1 MEKEIIVI
9 GHPEDDY
16 AERLADYINDN
27 GLLNIQLVAFT
38 SKSKYKEFVSRYNPK
53 YRIIAEDWK
62 EDESGENLFYF
73 CEEKE
78 EETKGY
84 VYRYQP
90 ADRIAAR
97 IREVAHL
104 KPGRSAGEEG
114 TKFIAVYSPVG
125 RCLKT
130 SFSLTLGQMLAAN
143 HRVLYLNFENYS
155 GFGRFIRSQKAGD
168 FTDLFY
174 YFQNMPEIFFEK
186 MEESEVLVNGL
197 HLIPPALSYLDT
209 ESISRE
215 DWDKFFQAIADSGR
229 FDYILLDLSDYMKG
243 LYGILLRCSVIYTLA
258 PADGVAMAKIDQYE
272 RLLTEMHYDGILNH
286 TRKVTPPVFKKIP
299 IEPEELLH
307 SELAEFTRQ
316 ITEADFHWQKKS

>member
-1 MEKEIIVI
+1 MEKEIIAI

-27 GLLNIQLVAFT
+27 GLLNIQLIAFS
-38 SKSKYKEFVSRYNPK
+38 SKSKYKEFVLRYNPK
-53 YRIIAEDWK
+53 YKIIVEEWK
-62 EDESGENLFYF
+62 EESEENTFYF

-78 EETKGY
+78 EEKEELI
-84 VYRYQP
+84 YRYQP

-97 IREVAHL
+97 IRDVAHL
-104 KPGRSAGEEG
+104 KPGCIKGDG
-114 TKFIAVYSPVG
+114 TKFSAVYSPVG

-155 GFGRFIRSQKAGD
+155 GFGRFIKTQRAGD

-174 YFQNMPEIFFEK
+174 YFQNMPEVFFEK
-186 MEESEVLVNGL
+186 MEESAVVVNGL

-209 ESISRE
+209 ESISQEEWER
-215 DWDKFFQAIADSGR
+215 FFQAIADSGR
-229 FDYILLDLSDYMKG
+229 YDYILLDLSDYLKG
-243 LYGILLRCSVIYTLA
+243 LYRILTRCSIIYTLA
-258 PADGVAMAKIDQYE
+258 PADGVAIAKIEQYE
-272 RLLTEMHYDGILNH
+272 RLLNEMHYDGILKS
-286 TRKVTPPVFKKIP
+286 TRKVTPPIFKRIP

-307 SELAEFTRQ
+307 SELAEYTRQ
-316 ITEADFHWQKKS
+316 ITEADFHWLKKS